1 MMSDYTKHC
10 PEDFKTQPLQENLQL
25 FKSLGQALF
34 EIQQKSKDHM
44 KHKEWVVHVPHNST
58 YK

>member
-34 EIQQKSKDHM
+34 EIQQKSKDHV
-44 KHKEWVVHVPHNST
+44 KHKE
-58 YK
+58 